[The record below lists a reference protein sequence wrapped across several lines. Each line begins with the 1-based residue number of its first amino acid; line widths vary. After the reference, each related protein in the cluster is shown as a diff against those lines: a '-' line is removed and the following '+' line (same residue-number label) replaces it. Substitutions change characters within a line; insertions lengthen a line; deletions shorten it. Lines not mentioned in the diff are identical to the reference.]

1 MPYAFSMGHTYLEI
15 RGHQLCNILIKLRSS
30 MALATVDS
38 LIYGSQSSN
47 FIFIFIPLE
56 ITALFECWKL
66 SVYRWCRF
74 TTYPNFSCLPFVL
87 TIHAFLSFPQ
97 IPNPAENP
105 HYNWYSHKFPN
116 PTYSLNPFPKCL
128 LCPPQ
133 ITAMKKPIS
142 KLYNWNSFCSVYIT
156 MPGSFSTTLKTY
168 MVELLEEWRSVG
180 S

>member
-47 FIFIFIPLE
+47 FIFLFIPPK

-74 TTYPNFSCLPFVL
+74 TTSPNFSCLPFVL

-116 PTYSLNPFPKCL
+116 PTYSLNPLPKCL
-128 LCPPQ
+128 LCPPTDYCNVYQ
-133 ITAMKKPIS
+133 NCKLVTLSVASIS
-142 KLYNWNSFCSVYIT
+142 QCPEVSQLHSRHTWWNF
-156 MPGSFSTTLKTY
+156 
-168 MVELLEEWRSVG
+168 
-180 S
+180 